1 MSFADAQPSFAP
13 PPLVHW
19 GFRPLGTDAIEL
31 QDSVSKAFDPT
42 VEHREVKILFHL
54 FDVVRKS
61 SGVSVITFNRALSL
75 LKSLPSN
82 IPLPFVCVESK
93 DEIGLDWDEGG
104 EKVVNLVIDTSPEIG
119 FVTLL
124 KAMPSYGTVEYRES
138 SHTPPGIVQFL
149 LEHVYSSARD

>member
-1 MSFADAQPSFAP
+1 MILDDAQPSFGP

-19 GFRPLGTDAIEL
+19 GFRPLGTEAIEL
-31 QDSVSKAFDPT
+31 QDSVSRAFDPK
-42 VEHREVKILFHL
+42 VEHREVRIFFHL
-54 FDVVRKS
+54 LEVIQQS
-61 SGVSVITFNRALSL
+61 PGVSAIAFHRALSL

-124 KAMPSYGTVEYRES
+124 TAMPAYGTVEYREAS
-138 SHTPPGIVQFL
+138 NTPPGIVQFL
-149 LEHVYSSARD
+149 LEHVYP